1 MPELTVIVL
10 TRNEERNIA
19 ACLDSVRWADRL
31 MVLDSLS
38 EDRTAEIAEA
48 AGATVFKRPFVNYP
62 DRRNA
67 ALDLATTE
75 WVFFVDADERA
86 TPELGVE
93 VRQAIASDQ
102 AGWWVPRRNIIWGK
116 WIQHTGWYPDYQ
128 LRLLRRRRARYD
140 PQREV
145 HELVILDGPAGY
157 LQNPLI
163 HYNYQTVGQFL
174 ARQDRYTNFEADI
187 LFKQGVR
194 PRPHN
199 YVLQPWREFTRRF
212 ITLKGYRDGGHGFLL
227 SVLMAYYTFLM
238 YLRLQRRWR
247 KQVG

>member
-1 MPELTVIVL
+1 MPDLTVIVL
-10 TRNEERNIA
+10 TKNEERNIA

-31 MVLDSLS
+31 MVLDSFS
-38 EDRTAEIAEA
+38 DDHTVDIAGA
-48 AGATVFKRPFVNYP
+48 AGAAVYRRPFVNYP
-62 DRRNA
+62 DQRNA

-86 TPELGVE
+86 TPELGAE
-93 VRQAIASDQ
+93 IRQAIASDR

-116 WIQHTGWYPDYQ
+116 WIRHTGWYPDYQ
-128 LRLLRRRRARYD
+128 LRLLRRGRARYD

-174 ARQDRYTNFEADI
+174 ARQDRYSHFEADI
-187 LFKQGVR
+187 LFKQGIR

-199 YVLQPWREFTRRF
+199 YILQPLREFTRRF
-212 ITLKGYRDGGHGFLL
+212 IALEGYRDGGYGFLL
-227 SVLMAYYTFLM
+227 SLLMAYYTFLT
-238 YLRLQRRWR
+238 YVRLRQRWR
-247 KQVG
+247 KQGG